1 MGGGGPVRATAT
13 CRARVVPSAL
23 CTAGVKAWGLCG
35 AESPWAWLLLR
46 TQCPATLS
54 AHRTGRFPSL
64 GPSSTTHQSQQ
75 SPFLCPGSVRAV
87 GESPLR
93 TMACHPGRPS
103 VALPAGASGRWG
115 RLCLA
120 SVTCR
125 AGRRQQGPW
134 QRPRKPLI
142 FPTLTII
149 RAAQQSKHSGRCGFF
164 PAAQH
169 IGAGRGPA
177 VPPWRTLPSSCLLF
191 IASPALCSAYPQN
204 LELSAPGMLSKA
216 AEGCRPGDCLA
227 GWTFHG
233 LRRDGRHF
241 QVREGSE
248 SEAVC

>member
-1 MGGGGPVRATAT
+1 MGESRHPRVSGGGPVRATAT

-23 CTAGVKAWGLCG
+23 CTAGVKALGLCG

-46 TQCPATLS
+46 SQCPPNLS
-54 AHRTGRFPSL
+54 AQRTGRSRSL
-64 GPSSTTHQSQQ
+64 GPCSTTHQSQQ
-75 SPFLCPGSVRAV
+75 SPFLCPGSVRTV

-169 IGAGRGPA
+169 IGAGRGAGCASVEDPPQLLSLIYSLASSVLCLSSEPGA
-177 VPPWRTLPSSCLLF
+177 VRTWD
-191 IASPALCSAYPQN
+191 
-204 LELSAPGMLSKA
+204 
-216 AEGCRPGDCLA
+216 AEQGG
-227 GWTFHG
+227 
-233 LRRDGRHF
+233 
-241 QVREGSE
+241 
-248 SEAVC
+248 